1 MLASLYYNSHIFR
14 QCEARKTFSQYL
26 ACVLKRIVSGPDQED
41 FVDIVLKFLQKASS
55 YLRTNFSVKAPS
67 DNLDYKDRA
76 AIVAKQLNDFLYLY
90 NRETEVFV
98 DKTEKPSQIPS
109 KLYKEFLENAR

>member
-1 MLASLYYNSHIFR
+1 M
-14 QCEARKTFSQYL
+14 KT
-26 ACVLKRIVSGPDQED
+26 P
-41 FVDIVLKFLQKASS
+41 
-55 YLRTNFSVKAPS
+55 FSVKAPS

-90 NRETEVFV
+90 NRETEVYV
-98 DKTEKPSQIPS
+98 DKTEKLTSQIPS